1 RVSGGGEVEGGIGK
15 VSRGMAGPGVFP
27 VDKPQAAAVID
38 EVFGK
43 SIAVNEALRAE
54 AGRFFKEPFDSPAF
68 GAREPAAAWER
79 EVAFADP
86 DEVRFLEIGRSRLP
100 VDHGKQLRDRGERGL
115 GGCSAQGQ
123 RSSLD
128 EPRHEHPIPGMDY
141 FGSDP
146 GPSRDPR
153 AARLLLRRNP
163 VVRQVASRS
172 SEVSLPAGEDAEV
185 LVREAGRN
193 GVDPRRLW
201 PQSQAQYDGARVHS
215 AGAAGSRILIFHDRL
230 CLN

>member
-1 RVSGGGEVEGGIGK
+1 GDVR
-15 VSRGMAGPGVFP
+15 RRMAAPGVFP

-86 DEVRFLEIGRSRLP
+86 DEVRFLEIGGSRLAAGP
-100 VDHGKQLRDRGERGL
+100 GKQPRDRGGAGL
-115 GGCSAQGQ
+115 GGCPAKGQ

-128 EPRHEHPIPGMDY
+128 EPRDEPPIPGMDY

-146 GPSRDPR
+146 GPSRNPR
-153 AARLLLRRNP
+153 AARLLPPRNP

-193 GVDPRRLW
+193 GVDPRRLR
-201 PQSQAQYDGARVHS
+201 PQIQAQYDGARVHG
-215 AGAAGSRILIFHDRL
+215 AGAAGSRIL
-230 CLN
+230 